1 MPTSIRFNP
10 LSPLALV
17 LLGGLVM
24 GAALG
29 IRHAQGLF
37 MVPLAAAS
45 GASRADVA
53 FALALQNLVW
63 GIAQPLAGW
72 IADRY
77 GSRRLIFG
85 GCLLYGL
92 GLAVMA
98 HAASA
103 LQLVLGAGLVV
114 GVALACTAFGAIY
127 GALGRMLAPQQRGWG
142 LGLAGAAAGVGQF
155 ASIPAAQGAVGAY
168 GVSSA
173 LLLLGTGIA
182 ILCVCALALDDRR
195 ALGLVPGQRASQDQP
210 LAPVLRAAARR
221 PGFWMLTAGF
231 FACGFQLAFIATH
244 LPAWLLERGMGG
256 RHAAIALSLVALAN
270 IGGTYLC
277 SVLGARLRKGRVLAL
292 IYLVRSL
299 AIALFVLA
307 PPGAATLYAFAL
319 VMGVLWLGT
328 VPLTNGI
335 VSGVFGVRYLATMFG
350 LVFLGHQAGSFCG
363 VWLGGLVFDA
373 TGSYD
378 LVWGATVAI
387 GLVAAA
393 LHWPL
398 SEAPAPIAAGA
409 AAAARPA

>member
-1 MPTSIRFNP
+1 MPSSIRFSP
-10 LSPLALV
+10 PSPLALV

-37 MVPLAAAS
+37 MVPLAANL
-45 GASRADVA
+45 GAGRADVA

-63 GIAQPLAGW
+63 GVAQPLAGW
-72 IADRY
+72 IADRH

-92 GLAVMA
+92 GLAVTA
-98 HAASA
+98 HAATT
-103 LQLVLGAGLVV
+103 LQLVLGAGLVI

-127 GALGRMLAPQQRGWG
+127 GALGRMLAPEQRGWG

-155 ASIPAAQGAVGAY
+155 ASIPAAQGAVGTF
-168 GVSSA
+168 GVSGA
-173 LLLLGTGIA
+173 LLLLAAGIA
-182 ILCVCALALDDRR
+182 MLCVCALALDDRSVF
-195 ALGLVPGQRASQDQP
+195 APAPGQRAAAIPDQP
-210 LAPVLRAAARR
+210 LAPVLSAAARR

-256 RHAAIALSLVALAN
+256 HHAAIALSLVALAN

-277 SVLGARLRKGRVLAL
+277 SALGARLRKGRVLAV

-307 PPGAATLYAFAL
+307 PPGAATLYAFAV

-350 LVFLGHQAGSFCG
+350 LVFLGHQAGGFCG
-363 VWLGGLVFDA
+363 VWLGGVVFDA

-378 LVWGATVAI
+378 LVWCATVGI
-387 GLVAAA
+387 GLAAAA

-398 SEAPAPIAAGA
+398 SETPATMSL
-409 AAAARPA
+409 RPA

>member
-10 LSPLALV
+10 PSPLALV

-53 FALALQNLVW
+53 FALAVQNLVW

-72 IADRY
+72 IADRH

-92 GLAVMA
+92 GLVLMA
-98 HAASA
+98 HAAST
-103 LQLVLGAGLVV
+103 LQLVLGAGPVI
-114 GVALACTAFGAIY
+114 GIALACTAFGAIY
-127 GALGRMLAPQQRGWG
+127 GALGRMLAPEQRGWG

-155 ASIPAAQGAVGAY
+155 ASIPAAQGAVGSF
-168 GVSSA
+168 GVANA
-173 LLLLGTGIA
+173 LLLLAAGIA
-182 ILCVCALALDDRR
+182 LLCTCALALDDRR
-195 ALGLVPGQRASQDQP
+195 ALGLAPGQRTGGAPEQP
-210 LAPVLRAAARR
+210 LMPVLRAAARR

-244 LPAWLLERGMGG
+244 LPAWLLERGMDG

-277 SVLGARLRKGRVLAL
+277 SMLGARLRKGRLLAL

-307 PPGAATLYAFAL
+307 PPGAATLYAFAV

-378 LVWGATVAI
+378 LVWGATVVI

-398 SEAPAPIAAGA
+398 SEAPAPIAGQGA
-409 AAAARPA
+409 VRPA

>member
-1 MPTSIRFNP
+1 MPSSIRFSP
-10 LSPLALV
+10 PSPLALV

-37 MVPLAAAS
+37 MLPLAANL
-45 GASRADVA
+45 GAGRADVA

-63 GIAQPLAGW
+63 GVAQPLAGW
-72 IADRY
+72 IADRH

-92 GLAVMA
+92 GLAVTA
-98 HAASA
+98 HAATT
-103 LQLVLGAGLVV
+103 LQLVLGAGLVI

-127 GALGRMLAPQQRGWG
+127 GALGRMLAPEQRGWG

-155 ASIPAAQGAVGAY
+155 ASIPAAQGAVGTF
-168 GVSSA
+168 GVSGA
-173 LLLLGTGIA
+173 LLLLAAGIA
-182 ILCVCALALDDRR
+182 MLCVCALALDDRH
-195 ALGLVPGQRASQDQP
+195 VPGQRAAISDQP

-221 PGFWMLTAGF
+221 PGFWMLGAGF

-270 IGGTYLC
+270 VGGTYLC
-277 SVLGARLRKGRVLAL
+277 SVLGARLRKGRVLAV

-307 PPGAATLYAFAL
+307 PPGAATLYAFAV

-335 VSGVFGVRYLATMFG
+335 VSGVFGTRYLATMFG

-378 LVWGATVAI
+378 LVWCATVAI
-387 GLVAAA
+387 GLAAAA

-398 SEAPAPIAAGA
+398 SEAPAAISL
-409 AAAARPA
+409 RPA